1 MLRLRMSGPQEERA
15 AWCERLGLAPVAI
28 ALVLAAAA
36 TPSVRGGQPAD
47 RDALAQAVQ
56 DAFVAV
62 HEGWS
67 ADEVLVRD
75 DLNAALVA
83 RCRSTL
89 PAADETQINWMLL
102 NLRKAGQLK
111 AELTKQATLHHEQYA
126 HAAEIAARQMYD
138 KHQLSI
144 DRVLC
149 DPKLR
154 QEFDRIAQSVTPEV
168 STYELRKAALGL
180 RKARQLRPELVARV
194 AAWNKQV
201 ILLPAEQVLAE
212 PQRVPDTP
220 GIYIFRDASG
230 YLYIGE
236 SENLCARVTKHLD
249 HSDRKSLARY
259 LWQEGVGGVTVE
271 LHAFDPDSNARNKEM
286 RRAYES
292 ELIHSRQPRL
302 NIAP

>member
-1 MLRLRMSGPQEERA
+1 MWRPEIFDWHRRRA
-15 AWCERLGLAPVAI
+15 AQRGLVGLALAAA

-36 TPSVRGGQPAD
+36 DRPGRGGEAAD
-47 RDALAQAVQ
+47 RDTWSRVVRE
-56 DAFVAV
+56 AFVAV
-62 HEGWS
+62 HDGWS

-75 DLNAALVA
+75 DLNAAFVA
-83 RCRSTL
+83 HCRREL
-89 PAADETQINWMLL
+89 PEADEAQINWLLL

-111 AELTKQATLHHEQYA
+111 AAATKQATLHHEEYA
-126 HAAEIAARQMYD
+126 HAAEIAARQLYD
-138 KHQLSI
+138 KYQLSV

-149 DPKLR
+149 DPKRR
-154 QEFDRIAQSVTPEV
+154 QEFDRMARSVTPEV
-168 STYELRKAALGL
+168 PTYELRKAALAL
-180 RKARQLRPELVARV
+180 RKARKLRPELVARV
-194 AAWNKQV
+194 AAWDKQV
-201 ILLPAEQVLAE
+201 FSVSAKEVLAE

-236 SENLCARVTKHLD
+236 SEDLRARVSKHLD

-259 LWQEGVGGVTVE
+259 LWQQGIEGVTVE
-271 LHAFDPDSNARNKEM
+271 LHAFAPDSNARHKEM

-292 ELIHSRQPRL
+292 ELIHSRQPRF